1 MIQGNTAAPKRQQM
15 ASQQIK
21 IELRYERHNDG
32 RYYVTSDDVPGFRMA
47 GADIDQFITTS
58 IKS

>member
-1 MIQGNTAAPKRQQM
+1 M

>member
-1 MIQGNTAAPKRQQM
+1 M

-32 RYYVTSDDVPGFRMA
+32 RYYVTSDDVPGCFAWPVR
-47 GADIDQFITTS
+47 TS
-58 IKS
+58 INS